1 MRRSICGSPP
11 CMHMYVSLFLVLYMP
26 ADSTCLQDGIPEERR
41 KNLAARAVDVYCG
54 TRKKGFFFKAVFGK
68 LLNPQPFDFHTRSS
82 IKAQLDTP

>member
-54 TRKKGFFFKAVFGK
+54 TRKNVFFFKGRVWEA
-68 LLNPQPFDFHTRSS
+68 LEPAAL
-82 IKAQLDTP
+82 